1 MLSFLSRLCG
11 CTRDSPQDDH
21 KTMPETEGEKAPEAP
36 VSGPPPGGPAHPP
49 GVRPPDERAPGT
61 RKTGSPETDLGAVN
75 PPSQVS

>member
-11 CTRDSPQDDH
+11 CTRDPPQDDR
-21 KTMPETEGEKAPEAP
+21 KTMPETEIEKAPEAS

-61 RKTGSPETDLGAVN
+61 RKTGSPESDLGAMN
-75 PPSQVS
+75 PPRQVS